1 MKWKE
6 IYDKCNHKMYCR
18 ITEIKQPLHLNANF
32 KKFYT
37 NNKLK
42 LIIAFAIILAIICIV
57 FHSSI
62 AQIAVALLFFIFI
75 AILFF
80 YNNTYS
86 LKSDEKAINVKYGNN
101 DYKIDFNDLLN
112 IYLDKHKS
120 KYFIFIPEYTVNIIF
135 KQDDEQMILS
145 LPTYLLSK
153 NKVMKFFNNLE
164 YIKLE
169 QQDEF
174 EKEKID
180 HKNMIRA
187 VIITS
192 ALILVAVFITTV
204 IVLLLKKS

>member
-18 ITEIKQPLHLNANF
+18 ITEIKQPLHLNANL

-37 NNKLK
+37 NKKLK
-42 LIIAFAIILAIICIV
+42 FNYCFCNDINNNMYYNFTP
-57 FHSSI
+57 SI
-62 AQIAVALLFFIFI
+62 AQIASSIIIFYI
-75 AILFF
+75 YFILFF

-153 NKVMKFFNNLE
+153 NEVMKFFNNLE
-164 YIKLE
+164 YIKE
-169 QQDEF
+169 E
-174 EKEKID
+174 
-180 HKNMIRA
+180 
-187 VIITS
+187 VP
-192 ALILVAVFITTV
+192 
-204 IVLLLKKS
+204 